1 MGNSLNSE
9 NPALAEIKRQW
20 SDVDDQHLIV
30 PSLFVQDIN
39 PFYRLTGVAVQVDI
53 HERGAVFPLQNEKTG
68 TDQYGKDVWE
78 KTYYLSKMT
87 IDRFAAA
94 AGVSFVPA
102 NSGTMVDVN
111 GNITGFAQIMLLAPD
126 GGPRYV
132 NNVKNIDLNVVR
144 ENLYKN
150 KKKNLLKYGLSSDE
164 AKLAAKQYKGEWRKD
179 KYKEN
184 FFIDQSD
191 VEAFLQ
197 AHVNQAMVQESKSV
211 HEKAYTG
218 AYLRAVRTAL
228 GINASYTESQLKK
241 PFIIT
246 RLTFKPDF
254 NDPQVRQMALRQ
266 GFYARWGLFGGND
279 KRASMMVDN
288 YVDVNDSMVDPVSGE
303 VVADKNLLPADHSS
317 SGAATESAH
326 RDAPATQQPAANQ
339 TVGSTGNGNGQPA
352 NQNTDGLLECV
363 CADCGKKFRAGT
375 KYVANV
381 KQATGRVICP
391 ECAKKMKEQKTQTA
405 NDQQNVAALGPYQF
419 ICKECGKIF
428 DMSAA
433 AEKSG
438 MTPEQVEAGYLK
450 KLGGPVCPECLKKRQ
465 TA

>member
-1 MGNSLNSE
+1 MGNSLSNE
-9 NPALAEIKRQW
+9 NPALAEIKKQW

-30 PSLFVQDIN
+30 PSLFVQDNN
-39 PFYRLTGVAVQVDI
+39 PFYRLTGVAVKVDI
-53 HERGAVFPLQNEKTG
+53 HERGAVFPLQSEKTG

-132 NNVKNIDLNVVR
+132 NNVKNIDLQVVR

-150 KKKNLLKYGLSSDE
+150 KKKNLLKWGLSGDE
-164 AKLAAKQYKGEWRKD
+164 GKLAAKQYKGEWKKD
-179 KYKEN
+179 KYKESY
-184 FFIDQSD
+184 FIDQSD

-288 YVDVNDSMVDPVSGE
+288 YVDVNDSLVVSESGE
-303 VVADKNLLPADHSS
+303 VVGDFSNPNPVA
-317 SGAATESAH
+317 ESAQKN
-326 RDAPATQQPAANQ
+326 DPAKQQSVEQPATAYGEKKNHSENQ
-339 TVGSTGNGNGQPA
+339 GSA
-352 NQNTDGLLECV
+352 GLLDCV
-363 CADCGKKFRAGT
+363 CADCGKKFHAST

-381 KQATGRVICP
+381 KQATGKVICP
-391 ECAKKMKEQKTQTA
+391 ECAKKAKDA
-405 NDQQNVAALGPYQF
+405 
-419 ICKECGKIF
+419 GKQAEKA
-428 DMSAA
+428 D
-433 AEKSG
+433 AEKSSSSSPYLFKCEECG
-438 MTPEQVEAGYLK
+438 AEFDMTEFAKKNGDASPEKIRNSFTHQFGKVLCTPCIHKEK
-450 KLGGPVCPECLKKRQ
+450 KQ
-465 TA
+465 A

>member
-1 MGNSLNSE
+1 MSKIKCEKPLVEQIFCDSRGFLRFHICSHLHRIERMTKMGNSLSNE
-9 NPALAEIKRQW
+9 NPALAEIKKQW

-30 PSLFVQDIN
+30 PSLFVQDNN
-39 PFYRLTGVAVQVDI
+39 PFYRLTGVAVKVDI
-53 HERGAVFPLQNEKTG
+53 HERGAVFPLQSEKTG

-132 NNVKNIDLNVVR
+132 NNVKNIDLQVVR

-150 KKKNLLKYGLSSDE
+150 KKKNLLKWGLSGDE
-164 AKLAAKQYKGEWRKD
+164 GKLAAKQYEGEWKKD
-179 KYKEN
+179 KYKESY
-184 FFIDQSD
+184 FIDQSD

-241 PFIIT
+241 RLSSPDLRSNQTSTT
-246 RLTFKPDF
+246 RRCAKWLCGKAFMP
-254 NDPQVRQMALRQ
+254 
-266 GFYARWGLFGGND
+266 GG
-279 KRASMMVDN
+279 
-288 YVDVNDSMVDPVSGE
+288 GC
-303 VVADKNLLPADHSS
+303 L
-317 SGAATESAH
+317 AATIS
-326 RDAPATQQPAANQ
+326 
-339 TVGSTGNGNGQPA
+339 
-352 NQNTDGLLECV
+352 
-363 CADCGKKFRAGT
+363 
-375 KYVANV
+375 
-381 KQATGRVICP
+381 GRP
-391 ECAKKMKEQKTQTA
+391 
-405 NDQQNVAALGPYQF
+405 
-419 ICKECGKIF
+419 
-428 DMSAA
+428 
-433 AEKSG
+433 
-438 MTPEQVEAGYLK
+438 
-450 KLGGPVCPECLKKRQ
+450 
-465 TA
+465 